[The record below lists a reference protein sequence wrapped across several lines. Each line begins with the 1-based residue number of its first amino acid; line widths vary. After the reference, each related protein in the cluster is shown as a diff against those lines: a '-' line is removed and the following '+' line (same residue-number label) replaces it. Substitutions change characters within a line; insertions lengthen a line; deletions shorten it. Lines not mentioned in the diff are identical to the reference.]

1 MVRANRKAKGVT
13 RRKPGRKGV
22 APPGKGAGSRA
33 GDTISLKIDGRKR
46 KAKPGQTVLEV
57 AREHGIEIPTL
68 CYHEAL
74 TPLGS
79 CRLCVVEVSQGGRTR
94 TMASCVTPA
103 AEGMVV
109 KTNTEKIRA
118 IRKMLMML
126 LLARCPDVGVIREK
140 ARDLGVK
147 KVAFP
152 RQKEDCYLCGMCV
165 RACEEIVGI
174 GAIGFVNRGHESE
187 IAPPFGVESDL
198 CIGCGTCTT
207 ICPAGKFDLD
217 KVFARRG
224 MHKMEEREGVGRCG
238 VCETYY
244 ARK

>member
-1 MVRANRKAKGVT
+1 MSEATIALRIDSRK
-13 RRKPGRKGV
+13 
-22 APPGKGAGSRA
+22 
-33 GDTISLKIDGRKR
+33 LKAR
-46 KAKPGQTVLEV
+46 PGQSVLEV

-79 CRLCVVEVSQGGRTR
+79 CRLCVVEVSQGGQRQ

-109 KTNTEKIRA
+109 KTDTEGIRS
-118 IRKMLMML
+118 IRRMLMTL
-126 LLARCPDVGVIREK
+126 LLARCPDVKAIREK
-140 ARDLGVK
+140 ARELGVK
-147 KVAFP
+147 KVPFP
-152 RQKEDCYLCGMCV
+152 KQEEDCYLCGMCV

-174 GAIGFVNRGHESE
+174 GAIGFVNRGHASE
-187 IAPPFGVESDL
+187 VGPPFGVESNL

-207 ICPAGKFDLD
+207 ICPARSFDLE
-217 KVFARRG
+217 KVFARSG
-224 MHKMEEREGVGRCG
+224 MHRKGKREGVARCII
-238 VCETYY
+238 CETYY